1 MDYREL
7 LEGLTGFVEKL
18 QDEESREIFNAR
30 FDFCIHRDVDGLE
43 RRLIEG
49 ASRRGRTG
57 VQYALEKYFQD
68 NPGRRGT
75 PFVLFGA
82 GKAGRRSLRALR
94 FLGLEAAGYVDNG
107 HTALKTVEGLEV
119 AAPERLLDE
128 WKEYT
133 VLITVMEPKMQD
145 EIHAQLRD
153 MGIREEQI
161 LKRREG
167 CIWVDYG
174 KQYFDLEAMQP
185 DPDGEIF
192 VDAGCF
198 DGWTSANAA
207 AWTGGKLLKVYAFE
221 PDRNSI
227 AVCQK
232 RLEQTGCEFEL
243 YNAATWSEK
252 TTLAFNINDD
262 FGYAS
267 NVDDAGKDFVS
278 ADSIDRVL
286 NGRPATYI
294 KLDVEGSELETLRG
308 AVNTIK
314 RYRPKL
320 AISLYHKAED
330 VIDLP
335 LFIESLGMDYKYY
348 IRHYQTRWCET
359 TLYAL

>member
-1 MDYREL
+1 MNYKEWL
-7 LEGLTGFVEKL
+7 KGITGFTDRL
-18 QDEESREIFNAR
+18 QDEESLEIFEAR
-30 FDFCIHRDVDGLE
+30 FEYCIHRDSDAME
-43 RRLIEG
+43 RKLIE
-49 ASRRGRTG
+49 AAAQHGRTG
-57 VQYALEKYFQD
+57 RNNFLDKFFQD
-68 NPGRRGT
+68 NPNRRER
-75 PFVLFGA
+75 PFVVFGA
-82 GKAGRRSLRALR
+82 GRSGKVSIRSLK
-94 FLGLEAAGYVDNG
+94 FLGIEVAGCVDNNYALLE
-107 HTALKTVEGLEV
+107 TAEGLAV
-119 AAPERLLDE
+119 DPPMRLLND
-128 WKEYT
+128 WIGCT
-133 VLITVMEPKMQD
+133 ILIAVADQKLQA
-145 EIHAQLRD
+145 EIYAQLRD

-161 LKRREG
+161 LKGREG
-167 CIWVDYG
+167 CIWADYG
-174 KQYFDLEAMQP
+174 NQYFDLEAMQP

-221 PDRNSI
+221 PDRHSI

-232 RLEQTGCEFEL
+232 RLEQIGCEFEL

-267 NVDDAGKDFVS
+267 NVDDTGKDFVS
-278 ADSIDRVL
+278 ADSIDGVL

-294 KLDVEGSELETLRG
+294 KLDVEGSELETLHG